1 MEGGHMGQQTDDQS
15 QLKLAKAIADFG
27 KSE

>member
-1 MEGGHMGQQTDDQS
+1 MMGQQTDDQS